1 MEPYPADFAERL
13 VSGMSDGIVYADS
26 EGVIRLWNRGA
37 TRIFGFA
44 EAEALGRSLDLII
57 PENLRERHWQGYR
70 ATMRTGQSR
79 YGDGQLLSVP
89 AVRKDGTRVSVE
101 FTIVPFKDDAGRM
114 SARCP
119 RSHRAQTVLEVLHL
133 LKPQDVLRD
142 PDLVERVKTV
152 RPSVGT

>member
-1 MEPYPADFAERL
+1 MELDLADFAGCL
-13 VSGMSDGIVYADS
+13 VSGMADAIVYADA
-26 EGVIRLWNRGA
+26 EDVIRVWNRGA

-89 AVRKDGTRVSVE
+89 AIRKDGTRVSVE
-101 FTIVPFKDDAGRM
+101 FTIVPFTDDAGQMIGIAAIMRDVTARFEELRALRRQLALH
-114 SARCP
+114 SAADRTDSDNS
-119 RSHRAQTVLEVLHL
+119 RS
-133 LKPQDVLRD
+133 
-142 PDLVERVKTV
+142 
-152 RPSVGT
+152 